1 MKRRRTKLLYS
12 NKSNKKPGRKG
23 PLQEVIDLIIEIK
36 TKNPRIGYGRISM
49 KIYQVFGM
57 DISRFAVGRIIRKH
71 FSDNTS
77 NHDGPS
83 WLTFI
88 SHMKDS
94 LWSVDLF
101 RCESITL
108 KSHWVLVVMDQF
120 SRRIIG
126 FAVHAGD
133 CDGAAYCRM
142 FNRIISG
149 KDLPK
154 YLSTDNDPI
163 YLFHRWQA
171 NLRVLDIEE
180 IKSVPRTPTSHPF
193 IERVI
198 RTTRNECLDQM
209 LFFNQYDL
217 QNKLN
222 QYQEYYNNTR
232 SHSSLAMN
240 TPKEAAANE
249 NVDKKVLPIDNYR
262 WQSYCRELY
271 NFPVAA

>member
-126 FAVHAGD
+126 FAVHASD
-133 CDGAAYCRM
+133 CDSIAY
-142 FNRIISG
+142 
-149 KDLPK
+149 
-154 YLSTDNDPI
+154 
-163 YLFHRWQA
+163 
-171 NLRVLDIEE
+171 
-180 IKSVPRTPTSHPF
+180 
-193 IERVI
+193 
-198 RTTRNECLDQM
+198 
-209 LFFNQYDL
+209 
-217 QNKLN
+217 
-222 QYQEYYNNTR
+222 
-232 SHSSLAMN
+232 
-240 TPKEAAANE
+240 
-249 NVDKKVLPIDNYR
+249 
-262 WQSYCRELY
+262 
-271 NFPVAA
+271 